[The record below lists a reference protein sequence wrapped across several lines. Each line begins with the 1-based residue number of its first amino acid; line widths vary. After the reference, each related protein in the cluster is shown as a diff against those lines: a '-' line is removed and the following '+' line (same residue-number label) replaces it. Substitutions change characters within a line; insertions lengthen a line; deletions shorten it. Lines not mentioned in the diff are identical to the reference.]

1 MKDVSIYLSASTFV
15 LLLGYIT
22 YSGMNVPEKETVSDG
37 EVRLAD
43 EEIPGPIP
51 AISIEVP
58 TAASFAGEPVPL
70 TEPDVYERYDKELQ
84 VNTYLHSN
92 TLFLLKRANRWLP
105 MIDSVLEKNGIPP
118 DFKYLPLIESALIND
133 VSPKQ
138 AVGFWQ
144 ILKSSGGELGLE
156 INRDVD
162 ERYDPLKSTIAAS
175 KYLKKAYQRFGNWTL
190 AAASYNCGMAG
201 LDRVLKAQR
210 EKTYY
215 DLYLNEETSRYVFRI
230 LAIKEIVEHPE
241 KYGFVPHP
249 DHLYKRE
256 SLRYVVVKESI
267 RDLVVFAQQQ
277 GINYKLLKRH
287 NPWLRTESLNV
298 RSGRSY
304 RIAIPVL

>member
-58 TAASFAGEPVPL
+58 TTASFAAESVPL

-118 DFKYLPLIESALIND
+118 DFKYLPLIES
-133 VSPKQ
+133 
-138 AVGFWQ
+138 
-144 ILKSSGGELGLE
+144 
-156 INRDVD
+156 R
-162 ERYDPLKSTIAAS
+162 
-175 KYLKKAYQRFGNWTL
+175 
-190 AAASYNCGMAG
+190 
-201 LDRVLKAQR
+201 
-210 EKTYY
+210 
-215 DLYLNEETSRYVFRI
+215 
-230 LAIKEIVEHPE
+230 
-241 KYGFVPHP
+241 
-249 DHLYKRE
+249 
-256 SLRYVVVKESI
+256 
-267 RDLVVFAQQQ
+267 
-277 GINYKLLKRH
+277 
-287 NPWLRTESLNV
+287 
-298 RSGRSY
+298 
-304 RIAIPVL
+304 